1 MARLEWPDV
10 FSLPALWAF
19 RHVELHG
26 LALLQALET
35 SCLDCR
41 EMHKN
46 VFATLTA
53 NEAVAFGVVEP
64 LHCSLFCHVDTGVPF
79 NRFTLERFAST
90 KGRLLACWARAAHD
104 RFGQTHSDLTRPTHD
119 WQPRLD
125 SRCGIMVVWWAL
137 TFRGILDLP
146 V

>member
-35 SCLDCR
+35 SRLDCR

-64 LHCSLFCHVDTGVPF
+64 LHCSLFCHVDTVFPF
-79 NRFTLERFAST
+79 NRFTLERFGST
-90 KGRLLACWARAAHD
+90 KGRWLVGESC
-104 RFGQTHSDLTRPTHD
+104 SRPI
-119 WQPRLD
+119 R
-125 SRCGIMVVWWAL
+125 SNA
-137 TFRGILDLP
+137 
-146 V
+146 